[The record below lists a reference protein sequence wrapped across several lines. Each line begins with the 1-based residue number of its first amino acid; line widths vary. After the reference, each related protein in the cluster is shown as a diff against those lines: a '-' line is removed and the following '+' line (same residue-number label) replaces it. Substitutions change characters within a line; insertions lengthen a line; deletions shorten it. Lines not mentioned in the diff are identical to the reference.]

1 VARIIQ
7 SLEFVAVKSI
17 LAIGRDV
24 NREAQRGDENQHAE
38 V

>member
-1 VARIIQ
+1 VARIIE

-24 NREAQRGDENQHAE
+24 NRETQRDDENQHAK